1 LLLLVLASIAASCT
15 GGGGLDPR
23 DEDSPAAQEP
33 DPARLSARPRAHP
46 DAAAG
51 AAGLRELGSVTAT
64 PTYLFAPPSYRATR
78 PAPLVLALHG
88 AGGNGGR
95 VIRPLQEF
103 ARTTGAVL
111 LAPTS
116 TGTSWDLMRGGI
128 GPDVQSVDK
137 ALRHVFRRYAI
148 DARRVAV
155 YGFSDGASYA
165 LTLGTANGDLFSSVI
180 ALSPGGYA
188 VASPRGQPEIFIAHG
203 TNDRALPIES
213 TSEVIVPRLR
223 EAGYR
228 VVFRRHPGG
237 HDVPPRRDEALS
249 WLTDRWRAATT
260 RSNGRQ
266 KSSG

>member
-1 LLLLVLASIAASCT
+1 
-15 GGGGLDPR
+15 
-23 DEDSPAAQEP
+23 
-33 DPARLSARPRAHP
+33 
-46 DAAAG
+46 
-51 AAGLRELGSVTAT
+51 
-64 PTYLFAPPSYRATR
+64 
-78 PAPLVLALHG
+78 VLALHG

-213 TSEVIVPRLR
+213 TSEVIVRPVDCLIADDASPFDSQKKRFGNPTSDGKGPGSPDGAASLR
-223 EAGYR
+223 AVTPGSGKEQSLYGIFS
-228 VVFRRHPGG
+228 VFGIFSC
-237 HDVPPRRDEALS
+237 DWYSE
-249 WLTDRWRAATT
+249 
-260 RSNGRQ
+260 
-266 KSSG
+266 